1 MCSVPRKGHIFSRM
15 FTKDNIF
22 CEVLSRDFSTYF
34 VKNDITVFDET
45 IFVSSMT
52 LYQQAVQTYI
62 HLLILRCKTLVGE
75 CPKPL

>member
-1 MCSVPRKGHIFSRM
+1 LCSVPRKGHIFSRM

-22 CEVLSRDFSTYF
+22 CEMLSRDFSTY
-34 VKNDITVFDET
+34 
-45 IFVSSMT
+45 FVSSMT

-62 HLLILRCKTLVGE
+62 HLLILLCKTLVGE